1 MIFKV
6 ESEICNQEQIDPKF
20 TMGGFLNKISLKN
33 PKKLLNIQDNI
44 SLGRRD
50 IVS

>member
-6 ESEICNQEQIDPKF
+6 ESEICNQEQSDPKF
-20 TMGGFLNKISLKN
+20 TMGGLVSLKN
-33 PKKLLNIQDNI
+33 PKKFLNIQDNI